1 MRTDLILGPPGTGK
15 TTYLLNKVDEAIKSG
30 ISPERIGFFA
40 FTKKAAEEAKER
52 ALKKFGD
59 INLPYFRT
67 LHSLAF
73 KLLKLSRSEVM
84 RTEDFKELGEILGS
98 YTFSQQY
105 SETMERVPQ
114 EGALGDICMS
124 LYSLQKAEMI
134 TPEEAWRRHGKDIAL
149 DVYKYFVTNL
159 ERFKNQRMKLDFT
172 DFMSRDFAPLDLDLL
187 IIDEAQDLT
196 KQQWKFA
203 MQIGKIATKVII
215 AGDDDQS
222 IFKWSGADLNT
233 FLGLQGNKKV
243 LPKSFRLP
251 KAIYNVA
258 NDIVNKINFRY
269 VKDWEPDDREG
280 QVTWVNSPEDVK
292 IDLKSSWL
300 MLARQRYQLDE
311 YVKICRNQGIPYI
324 LEGDNILKSPDIRVV
339 FIYERLRRNDSIDEE
354 SAKLLAKYTETK
366 LKEKESYTKQDFNL
380 DFNKPWFEVLYRI
393 GLETIAYI
401 RKIKQNNISLL
412 TEPNVKIN
420 TIHSVKGGEADNVI
434 LLTDIPGKTYKNYI
448 LSPDDEHRVWYV
460 AVSRAKEKLFIVQ
473 QRMLKSYIF

>member
-30 ISPERIGFFA
+30 VKPEKIGFFA
-40 FTKKAAEEAKER
+40 FTKKAAEEAKSR
-52 ALKKFGD
+52 AIEKFGN

-73 KLLKLSRSEVM
+73 KLLKLNRSEIM

-105 SETMERVPQ
+105 SENIERMPRD
-114 EGALGDICMS
+114 GALGDICMS

-134 TPEEAWRRHGKDIAL
+134 SPEEAWRRHSKDLAL
-149 DVYKYFVTNL
+149 DVYKYFVQNL
-159 ERFKNQRMKLDFT
+159 ERFKNQRMKMDFT

-196 KQQWKFA
+196 RQQWKFA
-203 MQIGKIATKVII
+203 RQIGKIAKKVII

-222 IFKWSGADLNT
+222 IFKWSGADLDT
-233 FLGLQGNKKV
+233 FLSIQGNKTI

-258 NDIVNKINFRY
+258 NNIVGKINFRY
-269 VKDWEPDDREG
+269 VKDWEPADREG

-292 IDLKSSWL
+292 IDLNSTWL

-311 YVKICRNQGIPYI
+311 YEKLCRNQGIPYYI
-324 LEGDNILKSPDIRVV
+324 EGNNVLKSPDIKVV
-339 FIYERLRRNDSIDEE
+339 FIYEKLRKGDSIDAE
-354 SAKLLAKYTETK
+354 SANLLAKYVEHK
-366 LKEKESYTKQDFNL
+366 LSDKESYTKNDFYL
-380 DFNKPWFEVLYRI
+380 DFSKPWFEILNKI
-393 GLETIAYI
+393 GLETKAYI
-401 RKIKQNNISLL
+401 RKIKQNNLSLL
-412 TEPNVKIN
+412 TEPKVKIN

-434 LLTDIPGKTYKNYI
+434 LLTEIPGKTYKNYI
-448 LSPDDEHRVWYV
+448 LNPDDEHRVWYV
-460 AVSRAKEKLFIVQ
+460 AVSRAKEKLFIVSPK
-473 QRMLKSYIF
+473 MSKSYIF

>member
-1 MRTDLILGPPGTGK
+1 MRTDLVLGPPGTGK

-30 ISPERIGFFA
+30 ILPERIGFFA
-40 FTKKAAEEAKER
+40 FTKKAAEEAKMR
-52 ALKKFGD
+52 AFQKFGD

-105 SETMERVPQ
+105 GESMERLPR

-134 TPEEAWRRHGKDIAL
+134 APEEAWRKYGKDLAL
-149 DVYKYFVTNL
+149 DVYQYFVVNL
-159 ERFKNQRMKLDFT
+159 ERFKNSRMKLDFT

-196 KQQWKFA
+196 RQQWRFA
-203 MQIGKIATKVII
+203 KQIGKIAIKVII

-222 IFKWSGADLNT
+222 IFKWSGADLKT
-233 FLGLQGNKKV
+233 FLGLEGNKTV

-251 KAIYNVA
+251 RAIYNVA
-258 NDIVNKINFRY
+258 NDIVGKINFRY
-269 VKDWEPDDREG
+269 VKDWEPSDREG

-292 IDLKSSWL
+292 IDLESSWL
-300 MLARQRYQLDE
+300 LLARQRYQLFE
-311 YVKICRNQGIPYI
+311 YEKMCRNQGIPYI
-324 LEGDNILKSPDIRVV
+324 LEGQNILKSPDIRVV
-339 FIYERLRRNDSIDEE
+339 FIYEKLRKGDSIDEE
-354 SAKLLAKYTETK
+354 SAKLLAKYVEQK
-366 LKEKESYTKQDFNL
+366 IPEKESYTKQDFYL
-380 DFNKPWFEVLYRI
+380 DFEKPWFDALHKI
-393 GLETIAYI
+393 GLETIAFI

-412 TEPNVKIN
+412 TEPKVRIN

-434 LLTDIPGKTYKNYI
+434 LLTEIPGKTYKNYI

-473 QRMLKSYIF
+473 PRIPKYYNF

>member
-73 KLLKLSRSEVM
+73 KLLKLSRTEVM
-84 RTEDFKELGEILGS
+84 RTDDFKELGEILGS

-105 SETMERVPQ
+105 GENMERMPQ
-114 EGALGDICMS
+114 DGALGDVCMS

-134 TPEEAWRRHGKDIAL
+134 SPDEAWRKYGKDIAL

-196 KQQWKFA
+196 KQQWRFA
-203 MQIGKIATKVII
+203 MQIGKIAKKVII

-251 KAIYNVA
+251 RAIYNVA
-258 NDIVNKINFRY
+258 NEIVNKINFRY
-269 VKDWEPDDREG
+269 VKDWEPADREG

-292 IDLKSSWL
+292 IDLDSSWL

-311 YVKICRNQGIPYI
+311 YERICRNQGIPYY
-324 LEGDNILKSPDIRVV
+324 LEGENILKSADIRVV
-339 FIYERLRRNDSIDEE
+339 FVYEKLRKTDSIDEE

-380 DFNKPWFEVLYRI
+380 DFDKPWFDVLHKI

-473 QRMLKSYIF
+473 PRMLKSYIF

>member
-1 MRTDLILGPPGTGK
+1 MRTDLVLGPPGTGK
-15 TTYLLNKVDEAIKSG
+15 TTYLLNKVDEALKSG
-30 ISPERIGFFA
+30 VKPERIGFFA
-40 FTKKAAEEAKER
+40 FTKKAAEEAKSR
-52 ALKKFGD
+52 AILKFGD

-105 SETMERVPQ
+105 SENIERVPRD
-114 EGALGDICMS
+114 GALGDVCMS

-134 TPEEAWRRHGKDIAL
+134 TPDEAWRRHGKDLAL
-149 DVYKYFVTNL
+149 DVYKYFVQNL
-159 ERFKNQRMKLDFT
+159 EKFKNQRMKLDFT

-196 KQQWKFA
+196 RQQWRFA
-203 MQIGKIATKVII
+203 RQIGKIAKKVII

-233 FLGLQGNKKV
+233 FLGLQGNKTI

-251 KAIYNVA
+251 KTIYNVA
-258 NDIVNKINFRY
+258 NEIVGKINFRY
-269 VKDWEPDDREG
+269 VKDWEPADRDG

-292 IDLKSSWL
+292 IDLDSTWL
-300 MLARQRYQLDE
+300 LLARQRYQLDE
-311 YVKICRNQGIPYI
+311 YVKMCRNQGIPYF
-324 LEGDNILKSPDIRVV
+324 LEGENILKSPDIKVV
-339 FIYERLRRNDSIDEE
+339 FIYEKLRKGDSIDSE
-354 SAKLLAKYTETK
+354 SANLLAKYVEHK
-366 LKEKESYTKQDFNL
+366 LEDKDYYTKDDFYL
-380 DFNKPWFEVLYRI
+380 DFDKPWFEILHKI
-393 GLETIAYI
+393 GLETKAYI
-401 RKIKQNNISLL
+401 RKIKQNNLSLL
-412 TEPNVKIN
+412 TEPKVKIN

-434 LLTDIPGKTYKNYI
+434 LLTEIPGKTYKNYI

-460 AVSRAKEKLFIVQ
+460 AVSRAKEKLFIVSP
-473 QRMLKSYIF
+473 RMTKSYIF

>member
-1 MRTDLILGPPGTGK
+1 MRTDLVLGPPGTGK

-40 FTKKAAEEAKER
+40 FTKKAAEEAKVR
-52 ALKKFGD
+52 AYEKFGD

-73 KLLKLSRSEVM
+73 KLLKLSRTEVM

-98 YTFSQQY
+98 FTFSQQY
-105 SETMERVPQ
+105 GSSMERMPRD
-114 EGALGDICMS
+114 GALGDICMS

-134 TPEEAWRRHGKDIAL
+134 SPEEAWRKYGKDLAL
-149 DVYKYFVTNL
+149 DVFKYFVINL
-159 ERFKNQRMKLDFT
+159 ERFKNSRMKLDFT
-172 DFMSRDFAPLDLDLL
+172 DFMSRDFSPIDLDLL

-196 KQQWKFA
+196 KQQWRFA
-203 MQIGKIATKVII
+203 MQIGKIAKKVII

-233 FLGLQGNKKV
+233 FLGLQGNKTI

-251 KAIYNVA
+251 RAIYNVA
-258 NDIVNKINFRY
+258 NDIANKINFRY
-269 VKDWEPDDREG
+269 VKDWEPSDRDG
-280 QVTWVNSPEDVK
+280 QVTWINSPEEVK
-292 IDLKSSWL
+292 IDLNSTWL

-311 YVKICRNQGIPYI
+311 YVAMCRNQGIPYY
-324 LEGDNILKSPDIRVV
+324 LEGENILKSPDIKAV
-339 FIYERLRRNDSIDEE
+339 FIYEKLRKGDSIDEE
-354 SAKLLAKYTETK
+354 SAKLLAKYAEQN
-366 LKEKESYTKQDFNL
+366 LHEKESYTKDDFFF
-380 DFNKPWFEVLYRI
+380 DFSKPWFEALHKI

-412 TEPNVKIN
+412 VEPKVKIN

-434 LLTDIPGKTYKNYI
+434 LLTEIPGKTYKNYI
-448 LSPDDEHRVWYV
+448 LNPDDEHRVWYV

-473 QRMLKSYIF
+473 PRMTKSYTF